1 MPTTLAQE
9 RSAFALER
17 VRNLQGDR
25 KKFGTFAQGLPAMVK
40 QNGFGQTLA
49 FLLHK
54 GTDKEGRLDN
64 SKEHTQ
70 TFRILAA
77 WLQNRGI
84 LTDTAPAAVMQQLS
98 RMSQQDYLRAQEEAL
113 AVWEWV
119 KRYANAGIFG

>member
-1 MPTTLAQE
+1 MPSTLAQE
-9 RSAFALER
+9 RSRFALEK
-17 VRNLQGDR
+17 VRALQGDR

-54 GTDKEGRLDN
+54 GTDREGRLDN

-70 TFRILAA
+70 AFRILAA

-84 LTDTAPAAVMQQLS
+84 LPDVAPRAVMARLS
-98 RMSQQDYLRAQEEAL
+98 EMSQQDYLRAQEEAL

-119 KRYANAGIFG
+119 KRYANAGIFT